1 MRTKNSLLNAVS
13 VLCLYAVKLI
23 FTFMCR
29 TVLIKEMGDVY
40 NGINGLFLNVI
51 SMLSIAELGIGT
63 AIIFNLYRPA
73 RDNDVELIK
82 SIMCYYKKCYTTI
95 AFVVLILGIVISP
108 FIPMIIGDINIK
120 ENVYFV
126 YYLYLT
132 NSVASYFLSYRR
144 SVIYVYQKNYIVSIF
159 DIVYT
164 VISQTLQIA
173 VIKIT
178 HGFIPYLIIGISC
191 QILENVIIY
200 RYTNKQYKFLLE
212 KNVFPLPN
220 EIKGDII
227 KKVKGMLFHNVGS
240 YIVIGTDNI
249 LISKIVSVVAV
260 GFYNNYLTVVDPIS
274 NILNQII
281 TATQS
286 SIGNLLV
293 EENSE
298 KNYEIYQR
306 LNFFNFISY
315 TVCSVAIYNLVQD
328 FITLWLGGAYLFSDY
343 VVFILVFKFWITG
356 MRNTISAFKMAGG
369 IVYEDRYI
377 PILES
382 LVNIIVSVALGK
394 AMGIGGILLGTI
406 ISDMFL
412 FLYSYP
418 FLVYQRLFARK
429 AILYYGE
436 MLTFLFE
443 WIICFIV
450 VKSFMGWLNTMFPS
464 DITFVL
470 LILKGIIVVFVACTI
485 IVTINVKNKN
495 LDFYIQKIF
504 SIIKIHRE

>member
-1 MRTKNSLLNAVS
+1 MRTKNSLFNVVS
-13 VLCLYAVKLI
+13 ILCLYVVKLT

-73 RDNDVELIK
+73 RENDIELIK
-82 SIMCYYKKCYTTI
+82 SIMRFYKKCYTII
-95 AFVVLILGIVISP
+95 AFVVLLLGFAISP
-108 FIPMIIGDINIK
+108 FIPVIIGDINIK
-120 ENVYFV
+120 ESIYLV
-126 YYLYLT
+126 YYLYLA

-144 SVIYVYQKNYIVSIF
+144 SIIYVYQKNYIVSIF
-159 DIVYT
+159 DIFYT
-164 VISQTLQIA
+164 IISQILQI
-173 VIKIT
+173 VMIKET
-178 HGFIPYLIIGISC
+178 HAFIPYLIIGISC
-191 QILENVIIY
+191 QILENVFIY
-200 RYTNKQYKFLLE
+200 GYTNKQYKFLLE
-212 KNVFPLPN
+212 KSVLPLPSQ
-220 EIKGDII
+220 IKGDIL
-227 KKVKGMLFHNVGS
+227 KKVKGMLFHNIGS

-249 LISKIVSVVAV
+249 LISKIVGVITV
-260 GFYNNYLTVVDPIS
+260 GYYNNYLTIIDPIS

-306 LNFFNFISY
+306 LNFFNFFAY
-315 TVCSVAIYNLVQD
+315 TVCSVAIYNLVQN
-328 FITLWLGGAYLFSDY
+328 FIILWIGDSYLFNDY
-343 VVFILVFKFWITG
+343 VVFILVFKFWLTG

-394 AMGIGGILLGTI
+394 VMGISGILLGTI
-406 ISDMFL
+406 ISDLLL

-429 AILYYGE
+429 AILYYME
-436 MLTFLFE
+436 MLTFFFE

-450 VKSFMGWLNTMFPS
+450 VRFLMEWLNTRLPS
-464 DITFVL
+464 DITFLLFIFKAMLTVL
-470 LILKGIIVVFVACTI
+470 GTSTTIVILNLRNI
-485 IVTINVKNKN
+485 N
-495 LDFYIQKIF
+495 LDFYVKRIF
-504 SIIKIHRE
+504 SLIKTHRG